1 MIWERE
7 SDSTQKEG
15 VLRHLIRRAGPF
27 PRRRQSCQLRLE
39 RLTWPKADLGPVHI
53 AGLTRALR
61 HKCGPGYASFTW
73 RTIDGELAGLTYDSC
88 IEEPSRSGVRS
99 QQTGLRAMTFASSS
113 LTIEIE
119 VTSTSLMGQLVPAHT
134 GEVLLSFQDGTGRRV
149 PVDELG
155 AFTIDPISEDRF
167 RLQVAGEPQ
176 VTTDWIVL

>member
-1 MIWERE
+1 MTEQWLDDEHLMALLSE
-7 SDSTQKEG
+7 ALTGNELVPPE
-15 VLRHLIRRAGPF
+15 VLEA
-27 PRRRQSCQLRLE
+27 
-39 RLTWPKADLGPVHI
+39 
-53 AGLTRALR
+53 
-61 HKCGPGYASFTW
+61 GYASFTW

-99 QQTGLRAMTFASSS
+99 QQAGLRAMTFASSS

-155 AFTIDPISEDRF
+155 AFTIDPIPKDRF

>member
-1 MIWERE
+1 MTEQWLDDEHLMALLSE
-7 SDSTQKEG
+7 ALTGNELVPPE
-15 VLRHLIRRAGPF
+15 VLEA
-27 PRRRQSCQLRLE
+27 
-39 RLTWPKADLGPVHI
+39 
-53 AGLTRALR
+53 
-61 HKCGPGYASFTW
+61 GYASFTW
-73 RTIDGELAGLTYDSC
+73 RTIDGEFAGLTYDSC

-99 QQTGLRAMTFASSS
+99 QQAGLRAMTFASSS

-155 AFTIDPISEDRF
+155 AFTIAPIPEDRF

>member
-1 MIWERE
+1 MTEQWLDDEHLMALLSE
-7 SDSTQKEG
+7 AMTGDELVPPE
-15 VLRHLIRRAGPF
+15 VLEA
-27 PRRRQSCQLRLE
+27 
-39 RLTWPKADLGPVHI
+39 
-53 AGLTRALR
+53 
-61 HKCGPGYASFTW
+61 GYASFTW

-99 QQTGLRAMTFASSS
+99 HHAGLRAMTFASSS

-134 GEVLLSFQDGTGRRV
+134 GEVFLSFQDGTGRRV
-149 PVDELG
+149 LVDELG
-155 AFTIDPISEDRF
+155 AFTIDPIPEDRF